1 MKFKEILNEDEFLF
15 EMANLTKKNFKSLP
29 ANLYISTRGNAK
41 HGPRIKIQQ
50 NYDEKIKSKMT
61 FSMTIPDKEIIG
73 DTGDLDNKDIKYF
86 ENFIDNNKELL
97 IEYWNNGENMDTM
110 DVINS
115 LVF

>member
-41 HGPRIKIQQ
+41 HGPRIKIQN
-50 NYDEKIKSKMT
+50 NYNPDVKKDST
-61 FSMTIPDKEIIG
+61 FTMTIPDKEIIG
-73 DTGDLDNKDIKYF
+73 NTGKLNNKDIKYF

>member
-1 MKFKEILNEDEFLF
+1 MEL
-15 EMANLTKKNFKSLP
+15 ANLTKKNFKKLP
-29 ANLYISTRGNAK
+29 ANISIIGNAK

-50 NYDEKIKSKMT
+50 NHDEKIKSKIT

-73 DTGDLDNKDIKYF
+73 DIGDLNNKDIKYF

-97 IEYWNNGENMDTM
+97 INYWDNGQDMDTM